1 MIFVLRNG
9 LAVLTFL
16 GRARL
21 LRFVCREQTI
31 VWRQQTIVWSE
42 QTIVWREQT
51 KKFPNLAHKNSRLGA
66 LKMEKMKGGTQR
78 KDAMWLPSSYRADPW
93 RRVDDLPRLG
103 LG

>member
-1 MIFVLRNG
+1 LIFILRYSLVVL
-9 LAVLTFL
+9 AFL

-31 VWRQQTIVWSE
+31 VWRQQTIVWWE

-51 KKFPNLAHKNSRLGA
+51 KKFPNEAHKNSRLGA
-66 LKMEKMKGGTQR
+66 LKMEKMKGGAQR
-78 KDAMWLPSSYRADPW
+78 KDALWLPSSYRAGPW
-93 RRVDDLPRLG
+93 RRVDDLPRWG

>member
-1 MIFVLRNG
+1 MALPC
-9 LAVLTFL
+9 LLFL
-16 GRARL
+16 GRTGL

-31 VWRQQTIVWSE
+31 VWRQQTIVWWE

-51 KKFPNLAHKNSRLGA
+51 KKFPNEAYKNSRLGA